1 MLNSLGNT
9 DEVGFSLVIGKV
21 QSVSDLNETTVT
33 LSYDVTVTSRVYN
46 EWVHS
51 SDMLVSK

>member
-21 QSVSDLNETTVT
+21 QSVSDVNETTVT
-33 LSYDVTVTSRVYN
+33 LSYDVTVTSRFYN
-46 EWVHS
+46 EYGFTAAS
-51 SDMLVSK
+51 C